1 MFLVSGW
8 HTCESLE
15 ASVTLVRGP
24 PPIVLT
30 GAAPCE
36 AQGEECQ
43 TRPRDG
49 DCHWSSGTSSWSV
62 ITSGV
67 DWSRVRNWWQNI
79 PLSLV
84 LVLVSKIK
92 IPLAA
97 HWDCAE
103 CIVCCWWRRRSIYN
117 SIVRVFLFPFSP
129 LLLTPAGDHGGL
141 LSSSYTSSD
150 NVSLSGKISNAS
162 TPGDLKLTV
171 RTNLRLTRGDHYLW
185 ATLVLVVHQAL
196 NWAQWMKLIMQ
207 DWN

>member
-30 GAAPCE
+30 GAASCE
-36 AQGEECQ
+36 VRTVRSVRPGPVMESMETVTGHQAHHHGQWSPQGQEWVTEHSTVSCVSFSFEDIN
-43 TRPRDG
+43 TSRGSLWLCWLCVADDG
-49 DCHWSSGTSSWSV
+49 DAV
-62 ITSGV
+62 FI
-67 DWSRVRNWWQNI
+67 I
-79 PLSLV
+79 PLSVYFYSHSPQCYWLQLV
-84 LVLVSKIK
+84 IMVV
-92 IPLAA
+92 
-97 HWDCAE
+97 
-103 CIVCCWWRRRSIYN
+103 
-117 SIVRVFLFPFSP
+117 
-129 LLLTPAGDHGGL
+129 
-141 LSSSYTSSD
+141 SSSYTSSD

-162 TPGDLKLTV
+162 TPGDLRLTV